1 MPKTIT
7 LRLKDEVYK
16 KFLNAAII
24 DNRTISNM
32 IETLALKKLEESFFT
47 DEFETHEILND
58 KELVKKL
65 KHGSKQAQEMRGKFV
80 E

>member
-16 KFLNAAII
+16 RFLNAAVT

-32 IETLALKKLEESFFT
+32 IETLALKKLEELYFVGELEMH
-47 DEFETHEILND
+47 DILND
-58 KELVKKL
+58 KNLTTKL
-65 KHGSKQAQEMRGKFV
+65 KRGSKQAKEMRGKFI